1 MKGTTIL
8 LLAAATFVAYASA
21 LPYSKIPDALNYKKS
36 SSNSNSNSY
45 SQSNQNDADISGA
58 YGGQTFSGS
67 KSSGYSTSG
76 GSHSQSS
83 SFSSGTFNGNLPTGL
98 IGGIGLGGVAQ
109 NPVSYTQENLSFGN
123 PGTAGLGLGDNG
135 SGAALES
142 GSSGSSYGNE
152 AALEGHSAGPDQQVV
167 GVQQSYGSS
176 GDYGNVGSGSSGIGS
191 NVALGQA
198 GGNSASDNGAS
209 SSYGLAGKPH
219 GGCNSNG
226 CSLSGD
232 FDLTK
237 GSGGAYASNNHGAQV
252 GINIDRGNPFIN
264 QGQDGSGYIS
274 SGSSIGQSVGSGFN
288 QGVSSG
294 SGVAIAASRNPFLS
308 GGYASSNAGSTSVA
322 SAASIASSS
331 AGSTATGSYVSS
343 SSLGAFTGAGN
354 PFLQPGS
361 EPDKKIHGSGQVPIP
376 TTGYNVPQGFGINKV
391 PVSSGNP
398 FLQPGSGSAVLIPS
412 ITQFPTQTI
421 GQFPPQST
429 GQFPAQ
435 STGQFPDQSTGQF
448 PAQSTGQF
456 PDQSTGQFP
465 AQSTGQFPAQSTG
478 QFPDQS
484 TGQFPSQ
491 SNTPGGTFTPQQPS
505 PGNPFFK
512 PSSESKF
519 NTGNTGSI
527 GSSGSANHDG
537 FTVSCSGQGKICVVK
552 DLCVNG
558 IVKKSGQEYQQ
569 VGTGIQECKVGLEVC
584 CTLGGSSGSNYQADH
599 SGYGS
604 ASSNAN
610 SEASGQASSGSYGS
624 VILTSPT
631 SSIKGRDTNVKQS
644 GNTNDGGLFGS
655 SINDSGEDLNA
666 GDSVYAGSSGP
677 SGPETGSA
685 SNGYLPPYGSQPSSN
700 VPAFSKPPEED
711 KTPGS
716 SGVVTSVDLP
726 PPPPPRQ
733 PFVPAPVT
741 IQVGCAAALLC
752 VEEQYC
758 TLEGVISP
766 VPVGLTSQQ
775 IERRAP
781 LSTCRNPENGI
792 VGKCCRDPNY
802 VDPWPTG
809 NLPANYSGGFDEQ
822 GFPTYLNIGKTKP
835 PKKQIPPTKGGI
847 RQPSQVD
854 TKLDTKNVAGPKQ
867 FEIFSSLFNGQF
879 PFPGSGQTQTQ
890 TGGATD
896 ESSPGVSQ
904 VGADPQA
911 DEDQT
916 NENKPDGGTPPGLGF
931 FPWQLPEFNF
941 PQPGLPQLGLPD
953 FSNLGFVPMLPGAS
967 KPENE
972 KSRYDSSATNENPT
986 LIATHKPGTQC
997 GLRNKVQRPS
1007 GLGRDDVAFGEITWQ
1022 AMILSTKDRKL
1033 LCSGAIVAP
1042 NAVLTAAHCVA
1053 GFKPEDVSIK
1063 SGEWKL
1069 GYELKHEEPLPFEIV
1084 EVAYIASH
1092 PGYYSDSPSH
1102 DLAIL
1107 FLQHPL
1113 ALDQHVDVICLSDIP
1128 QPKPGRN
1135 CIATG
1140 WGKIVLQ
1147 SNVAGSLMHSINV
1160 DLLPQ
1165 DVCRRRLAGAESQ
1178 IAIDDTLTCVKAQQQ
1193 RNNLCQVDVGGPLA
1207 CDRGDGHYELTG
1219 VYSQD
1224 TGCIPTNQVATFALI
1239 DVDWVKS
1246 QLASPPH
1253 LQLPSRNLE
1262 AEIPREESS
1271 NVQLHYENQV
1281 KQPAQTC
1288 DCQKSNL
1295 PAANNQYLPPL

>member
-209 SSYGLAGKPH
+209 SSYGLA
-219 GGCNSNG
+219 
-226 CSLSGD
+226 
-232 FDLTK
+232 
-237 GSGGAYASNNHGAQV
+237 
-252 GINIDRGNPFIN
+252 
-264 QGQDGSGYIS
+264 
-274 SGSSIGQSVGSGFN
+274 
-288 QGVSSG
+288 
-294 SGVAIAASRNPFLS
+294 
-308 GGYASSNAGSTSVA
+308 
-322 SAASIASSS
+322 
-331 AGSTATGSYVSS
+331 
-343 SSLGAFTGAGN
+343 
-354 PFLQPGS
+354 
-361 EPDKKIHGSGQVPIP
+361 
-376 TTGYNVPQGFGINKV
+376 
-391 PVSSGNP
+391 
-398 FLQPGSGSAVLIPS
+398 
-412 ITQFPTQTI
+412 
-421 GQFPPQST
+421 
-429 GQFPAQ
+429 
-435 STGQFPDQSTGQF
+435 
-448 PAQSTGQF
+448 
-456 PDQSTGQFP
+456 
-465 AQSTGQFPAQSTG
+465 
-478 QFPDQS
+478 
-484 TGQFPSQ
+484 
-491 SNTPGGTFTPQQPS
+491 
-505 PGNPFFK
+505 
-512 PSSESKF
+512 
-519 NTGNTGSI
+519 